1 MSENE
6 IAFGSISAFDA
17 AAIRGTPSSMTWLSA
32 THFVVVWQK
41 YSNDSGYARVGS
53 ISGTTITWGAEA
65 QFQDAGGYED
75 WWGPVI
81 RPRVRKID
89 DTHVLIVWKDDGGSW
104 GLIATIS
111 DLSISFGTIT
121 GLLDVLLTYI
131 DAAILDSTHAV
142 ITYVLGGNVKAR
154 ILTISGTNITS
165 WGTEYTASTDAGYE
179 TDVDVL
185 DSTHFVVTWRRTTCE
200 SKIGEVTGT
209 AISFGT
215 QAQIYNATGNLMDVA
230 ALDSTHFVVFWC
242 DANISYKYGRARA
255 ASISG
260 TTITYGSAVEVTAA
274 VTYFPAVAK
283 YDSTTFL
290 MSYERDA
297 ETAGACQF
305 GTIAGTAITI
315 VEGVY
320 DYNPSPTGRTNAN
333 EIAVLS
339 TELCVVAFR
348 ADDLG
353 TGAGYANAGIIG
365 EAPPAGIPRTFAVI
379 F

>member
-1 MSENE
+1 MSGNE
-6 IAFGSISAFDA
+6 IAFGSISAFDSTS
-17 AAIRGTPSSMTWLSA
+17 IRGTPSSVTWLTA
-32 THFVVVWQK
+32 TKFVVVWQK
-41 YSNDSGYARVGS
+41 SLDDSGYARVGS
-53 ISGTTITWGAEA
+53 ISGTTITWGAET

-75 WWGPVI
+75 WYGELLY
-81 RPRVRKID
+81 PRVRKID
-89 DTHVLIVWKDDGGSW
+89 DTHVLIVWRDDGGTW

-111 DLSISFGTIT
+111 DLSIGFGTIT
-121 GLLDVLLTYI
+121 GWAAISQYI

-142 ITYVLGGNVKAR
+142 VTYVLGADVKAK
-154 ILTISGTNITS
+154 ILTISGTSITGYGS
-165 WGTEYTASTDAGYE
+165 EYTVSTDDAYE
-179 TDVDVL
+179 TDVDIL
-185 DSTHFVVTWRRTTCE
+185 DSAHFVVIWRQTTCE

-215 QAQIYNATGNLMDVA
+215 QAQFYNAVGNIMDVA

-274 VTYFPAVAK
+274 VTYFSAVAK

-305 GTIAGTAITI
+305 GTIAGTTITI

-320 DYNPSPTGRTNAN
+320 DYNPSPTGHTNNN

-348 ADDLG
+348 ADDFG
-353 TGAGYANAGIIG
+353 TGAGYANAGIISE
-365 EAPPAGIPRTFAVI
+365 EAATAARTFAVI